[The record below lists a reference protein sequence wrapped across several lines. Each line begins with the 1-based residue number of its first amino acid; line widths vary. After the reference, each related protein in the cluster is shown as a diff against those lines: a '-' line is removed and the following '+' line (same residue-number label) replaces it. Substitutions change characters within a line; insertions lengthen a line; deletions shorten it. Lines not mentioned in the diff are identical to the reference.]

1 MSILV
6 GSLPSREGRAALQVA
21 VDECL
26 IRGADLDLVE
36 MPDGGRGFEEDEKAL
51 WQDGVRAAEQRMAEG
66 GRKITLREATG
77 DDIAHSLVEYAEAND
92 AALIVIGLRRRSP
105 WASCCCWGRT
115 RAAGSAR
122 GRCPVLAV
130 EAPNAD

>member
-26 IRGADLDLVE
+26 IRGVDLDLVE
-36 MPDGGRGFEEDEKAL
+36 MPDGGRGFEDDEKAL

-105 WASCCCWGRT
+105 VGKLLLGSNAQRVLLEAS
-115 RAAGSAR
+115 
-122 GRCPVLAV
+122 CPVLAV
-130 EAPNAD
+130 KAPDAD